1 VKKISIKVKNPPD
14 EIQGLHFF
22 AQCLDELLSDDSDDS
37 YKAPAL
43 NLVTRLMELNIL
55 ANDVQLS
62 EISADSIRPFL
73 EELEWGLN
81 IDPVISEE
89 EKDLALTGLKR
100 LLTGSPSPKRIAPY
114 ADWVLDSLANYFVRL
129 KEQIQK
135 NILDG
140 NKKEMLR
147 ALAISLSAYIEVEG
161 FSRRFAYQHVQRKL
175 IKVLNTNKTIDIQ
188 KVINKFLNRFDRD
201 SAEATVYYKG
211 SKDFITFSP
220 YTPDWQIEILE
231 EVPEH
236 DSKDTAHI
244 DFFTK
249 DENTVFVAI
258 NSVTAR
264 DPYAARDK
272 AESQLNSFASAIR
285 YHCHESLLQFSENC
299 VVKTSIDGRSIFS
312 IIGVKPNPM
321 LCGEKIDV
329 NPQVISRLTH
339 LIAGH
344 HLTESSTRKYK
355 NALTYHRGALRA
367 PLFQNQLV
375 ALWSA
380 LEGLLPNPESSE
392 VRIKYFVEIVT
403 SVLVLS
409 YPQNLFKVLAQQL
422 QENCDAATIKIVD
435 GLEGGNWTNKVMAMV
450 CCEEYDD
457 QRRNVASK
465 LDANPLLRYRMK
477 ELYDS
482 FSSAGKINRTLQ
494 RHKNK
499 VAWHLSRIYWNRNLI
514 VHSAESMPYLMTIV
528 ENLHDYLDTVMNGIS
543 YYASKSASETSIESV
558 VQAILTDAEF
568 RMTSLSNISKKQD
581 APCKLDNYVEF
592 IIGRNN
598 VFAAME

>member
-1 VKKISIKVKNPPD
+1 MRKIPINVKNPP
-14 EIQGLHFF
+14 EEVQGLHFF

-43 NLVTRLMELNIL
+43 NLITRLMELNVL
-55 ANDVQLS
+55 ATDVDIS
-62 EISADSIRPFL
+62 EISSDSIRPFL
-73 EELEWGLN
+73 DELEWGLN
-81 IDPVISEE
+81 IDPVISEV
-89 EKDLALTGLKR
+89 EKNLALAGIKR
-100 LLTGSPSPKRIAPY
+100 LLTGSLSPKRIAPY
-114 ADWVLDSLANYFVRL
+114 ADWILDSLADYFGRL
-129 KEQIQK
+129 KEQIRQ
-135 NILDG
+135 NICDG
-140 NKKEMLR
+140 SKKELLR

-175 IKVLNTNKTIDIQ
+175 IQVLNTNKTIDIQ
-188 KVINKFLNRFDRD
+188 KVINKFLNRFDRAP
-201 SAEATVYYKG
+201 AEATVYYKG
-211 SKDFITFSP
+211 SKDFITFST
-220 YTPDWQIEILE
+220 YTSDWKIEILE

-236 DSKDTAHI
+236 DSSDPAHI
-244 DFFTK
+244 DFFTIG
-249 DENTVFVAI
+249 ENTVFVAV
-258 NSVTAR
+258 NSISAL

-272 AESQLNSFASAIR
+272 AEVQLNSFASTLR

-299 VVKTSIDGRSIFS
+299 VVKTAIDGRSIYS

-321 LCGEKIDV
+321 LCGEKSDFD
-329 NPQVISRLTH
+329 PQTIGRLTQ

-344 HLTESSTRKYK
+344 HLTKSSTRKYK

-367 PLFQNQLV
+367 PLYENQLV

-392 VRIKYFVEIVT
+392 VRIRHFVEIIT
-403 SVLVLS
+403 SLLLLS
-409 YPQNLFKVLAQQL
+409 YPPKLFKILAQQL
-422 QENCDAATIKIVD
+422 QENGDTETIDLIES
-435 GLEGGNWTNKVMAMV
+435 LEGSNWTNKVMAMV
-450 CCEEYDD
+450 CCEEYDE
-457 QRRNVASK
+457 QRRRVACK

-543 YYASKSASETSIESV
+543 YYATQSTFETSIESV
-558 VQAILTDAEF
+558 VQAILTDADF
-568 RMTSLSNISKKQD
+568 RMTSLLNVSKKQD
-581 APCKLDNYVEF
+581 LPCKLDNYVEL

-598 VFAAME
+598 VFAAFN

>member
-1 VKKISIKVKNPPD
+1 MKNISIKVKNPPE

-55 ANDVQLS
+55 ATDVHLS
-62 EISADSIRPFL
+62 EISSDSIRPFL
-73 EELEWGLN
+73 DELEWGLN
-81 IDPVISEE
+81 IDPVISDT
-89 EKDLALTGLKR
+89 EKNLAIAGLKR
-100 LLTGSPSPKRIAPY
+100 LLSGSLSPKRIAPY
-114 ADWVLDSLANYFVRL
+114 ADWILDSLANYFDRL
-129 KEQIQK
+129 KEQIRQ
-135 NILDG
+135 NIHDG
-140 NKKEMLR
+140 NKKELLR
-147 ALAISLSAYIEVEG
+147 ALAISLSAHIEVEG

-175 IKVLNTNKTIDIQ
+175 IQVLNTNKTIDIQ

-201 SAEATVYYKG
+201 PADATVYYKG
-211 SKDFITFSP
+211 SKDFITFLP
-220 YTPDWQIEILE
+220 YAPDWNIEILE
-231 EVPEH
+231 EAPKH
-236 DSKDTAHI
+236 DSSDPAHI
-244 DFFTK
+244 DFFTR
-249 DENTVFVAI
+249 DENTVFVAV
-258 NSVTAR
+258 NSITAR

-272 AESQLNSFASAIR
+272 AEVKLNSFASAIR
-285 YHCHESLLQFSENC
+285 YHCHESVLQFSENC
-299 VVKTSIDGRSIFS
+299 VVKTAIDGRSIFS

-321 LCGEKIDV
+321 LCGEKSVVDPHAIG
-329 NPQVISRLTH
+329 RLTQ

-344 HLTESSTRKYK
+344 HLTIASTRKYK

-392 VRIKYFVEIVT
+392 VRIKHFVEIIT
-403 SVLVLS
+403 SLLLLS
-409 YPQNLFKVLAQQL
+409 YPPKLFKILAQQL
-422 QENCDAATIKIVD
+422 HENCDAETIEII
-435 GLEGGNWTNKVMAMV
+435 GSLEGSNWTNKVMAMV
-450 CCEEYDD
+450 CCEEYDE
-457 QRRNVASK
+457 QRRCVASK

-543 YYASKSASETSIESV
+543 YYASKSAYETSIESV
-558 VQAILTDAEF
+558 VQAILTDADF
-568 RMTSLSNISKKQD
+568 RMTTLLNVSKKQD
-581 APCKLDNYVEF
+581 APCKLDNHLEL

-598 VFAAME
+598 VFAAFD